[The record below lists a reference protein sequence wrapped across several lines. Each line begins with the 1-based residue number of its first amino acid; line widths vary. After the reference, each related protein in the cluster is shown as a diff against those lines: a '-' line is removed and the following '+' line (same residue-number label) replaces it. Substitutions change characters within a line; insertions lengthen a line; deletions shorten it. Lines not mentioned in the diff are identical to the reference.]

1 MQADTR
7 MFTGVVSAA
16 LFLVSFMSVPLVSAD
31 VVELRNGQRVEGTF
45 KGADDSAVR
54 IEVDGRIVTFAP
66 AEVRAIY
73 YGPAPAPTAAT
84 PLPAQFPERDEA
96 IGALAML
103 RSVAHGGVTY
113 QEYAPRVGQAQ
124 IAVDRYLQAEDGA
137 PAVKGAIVDSFHFYA
152 LAGTAWNAGRSR
164 GNYAAVG
171 TDPALNRCEP
181 AQQVIAE
188 SKRRAPFI
196 WRSKGAGEA
205 TTTGMV
211 IANDGLAALWSC
223 ASDRLAAA
231 ERLRVERKR

>member
-1 MQADTR
+1 MTWLI
-7 MFTGVVSAA
+7 GLVSAA
-16 LFLVSFMSVPLVSAD
+16 LLFVSSISVSQVWAD
-31 VVELRNGQRVEGTF
+31 VVELRDGQRVEGIF

-73 YGPAPAPTAAT
+73 YGPAPAP
-84 PLPAQFPERDEA
+84 PLPELGEA
-96 IGALAML
+96 IGGLAML
-103 RSVAHGGVTY
+103 RSVARTGVTY
-113 QEYAPRVGQAQ
+113 QEYAPRLSEAQ
-124 IAVDRYLQAEDGA
+124 VAVDRYLQAEDGA
-137 PAVKGAIVDSFHFYA
+137 VTIKGAIADSFHFYA
-152 LAGTAWNAGRSR
+152 LAGTAWNAGLSR

-171 TDPALNRCEP
+171 TDSALNRCEA
-181 AQQVIAE
+181 AQKVIAE

-211 IANDGLAALWSC
+211 IADEGLAALWSC

-231 ERLRVERKR
+231 ERLRTEKKR